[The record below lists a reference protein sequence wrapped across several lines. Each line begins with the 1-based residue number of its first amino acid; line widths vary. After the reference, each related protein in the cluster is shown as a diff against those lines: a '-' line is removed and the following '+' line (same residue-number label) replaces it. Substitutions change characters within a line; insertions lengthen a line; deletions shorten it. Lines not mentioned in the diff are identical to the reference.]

1 LTSTQSARYLPAGE
15 SALIVEFGNAIDK
28 SLVDA
33 VSNLR
38 SHIEAL
44 QESQRLT
51 GVLETIP
58 TFRSLAI
65 IIDPLHTSIDVVQE
79 ILETYPVSGSVQ
91 RASAGTAWRLPVC
104 YHKDYGPDLDFVAKA
119 SGLSSE
125 EVISTHNQTPYQ
137 VYLLGFQP
145 GYGFLG
151 NTKPELHLPRRT
163 EPRVRIP
170 KGSVAIA
177 LKLTC
182 VYPWES
188 PGGWHL
194 LGQCPVPM
202 FDANA
207 NRPTLLSPTDQ
218 VRFEPVSVVDFT
230 ALKSDCERGQLNW
243 ANWVDSA

>member
-1 LTSTQSARYLPAGE
+1 MTFLQNARYLPAGDT
-15 SALIVEFGNAIDK
+15 ALIVEFGNAIDK

-33 VSNLR
+33 VSSLR
-38 SHIEAL
+38 NHIEVL
-44 QESQRLT
+44 QESQQLI
-51 GVLETIP
+51 GVLETVP

-65 IIDPLHTSIDVVQE
+65 IIDPLQTSIDTVQS
-79 ILETYPVSGSVQ
+79 ILENQPGDSSTEHSSKQ
-91 RASAGTAWRLPVC
+91 AAWRLPVC
-104 YHKDYGPDLDFVAKA
+104 YHKDYGPDINAVAKA
-119 SGLSSE
+119 TGLSTD
-125 EVISTHNQTPYQ
+125 EVIATHNQIPYQ

-151 NTKPELHLPRRT
+151 NTEPVLHLPRRT

-182 VYPWES
+182 IYPWET

-194 LGQCPVPM
+194 LGQCPVPL

-207 NRPTLLSPTDQ
+207 ARPTLFSPNDT
-218 VRFEPVSVVDFT
+218 VRFEPVT
-230 ALKSDCERGQLNW
+230 ANEFNTLTADCERGRLDWSHW
-243 ANWVDSA
+243 AD